1 MSPFIILLGLIPSV
15 IIFFLGRYIGMT
27 QYVDVLKSYDEKKTY
42 DKVAFT
48 LYVKKLMYFTSIATA
63 AMCVVML
70 ILALMI
76 KTVDF
81 ISIALILYIV
91 LNLNYVIRLRLSG
104 RKFEVKS

>member
-42 DKVAFT
+42 DKAAFA
-48 LYVKKLMYFTSIATA
+48 LYVKKLMYFTAIATGV
-63 AMCVVML
+63 MCIVML
-70 ILALMI
+70 ILALLI

-81 ISIALILYIV
+81 VSIALVLYII
-91 LNLNYVIRLRLSG
+91 LNLNYVIRLRMSG
-104 RKFEVKS
+104 RKFEVN